1 MLPGPAN
8 RRVTARDVAD
18 RVGCSV
24 ATVSL
29 VINGKADGR
38 VTVRMQNEIREAI
51 ADLGYRLNT
60 TASALARGESD
71 SLGFVSPDPTNP
83 FFSMVLEGLSGE
95 LDERY
100 ALTLLMPSHGS
111 DYDRTTLRR
120 ALAGDFA
127 GLIVASPGRDL
138 LDSFVPT
145 CPTILLDAG
154 GAQAG
159 IASIDLDVGSAA
171 RELSRH
177 LVDLG
182 HQRIAYIGVSRDK
195 ASLQHRRQELADA
208 LRADGAVLVPDDVV
222 LGELT
227 VSAAEHAFP
236 AAWETWRRAGV
247 SAVVCGDEL
256 YAYGVLRACRSL
268 GVGVPA
274 ELSVVGFN
282 DLPYSSLVDPP
293 LTSVNLSAH
302 RLGVTAAR
310 VLQDYLRTRR
320 APESQTL
327 AASLVVRGSTGR
339 RQGS

>member
-1 MLPGPAN
+1 
-8 RRVTARDVAD
+8 VAD

-29 VINGKADGR
+29 VINGKADRR
-38 VTVRMQNEIREAI
+38 VSSRTQDQIREAI

-60 TASALARGESD
+60 TASALAKGESN

-111 DYDRTTLRR
+111 DYDRTTLQR
-120 ALAGDFA
+120 ALAGNFA

-138 LDSFVPT
+138 LDNFVPT

-154 GAQAG
+154 GPQAG
-159 IASIDLDVGSAA
+159 IASIDLDVESAA

-182 HQRIAYIGVSRDK
+182 HRHVAYVGVSRDK
-195 ASLQHRRQELADA
+195 ASLQHRRRELAGA
-208 LRADGAVLVPDDVV
+208 LRADGAVLAPDDLV

-227 VSAAEHAFP
+227 VSAAEDAFP
-236 AAWETWRRAGV
+236 AAWETWSRAGIT
-247 SAVVCGDEL
+247 AVVCGDEL
-256 YAYGVLRACRSL
+256 YAYGVLRACRRL

-274 ELSVVGFN
+274 ELSVAGFN
-282 DLPYSSLVDPP
+282 DLPYSSLIEPP

-302 RLGVTAAR
+302 RLGVEAAR
-310 VLQDYLRTRR
+310 VLQRYIRTRR
-320 APESQTL
+320 APSSQTL

-339 RQGS
+339 RKDL

>member
-1 MLPGPAN
+1 MLSRPAN

-38 VTVRMQNEIREAI
+38 VSRRTQDEIREAI
-51 ADLGYRLNT
+51 ADLGYRVNT
-60 TASALARGESD
+60 TASALARGESN

-111 DYDRTTLRR
+111 DYDRTTLQR
-120 ALAGDFA
+120 ALAGNFA

-138 LDSFVPT
+138 LDNFVPT
-145 CPTILLDAG
+145 CPTILIDAG
-154 GAQAG
+154 GTQAG
-159 IASIDLDVGSAA
+159 IASIDLDVESAA

-182 HQRIAYIGVSRDK
+182 HRRVAYVGVSRDK
-195 ASLQHRRQELADA
+195 ASLQHRRLELADA
-208 LRADGAVLVPDDVV
+208 LRADGAVLTPDDLV

-227 VSAAEHAFP
+227 VSAAEDAFP
-236 AAWETWRRAGV
+236 AAWDRWRRAGV

-256 YAYGVLRACRSL
+256 YAYGVLRACRRL

-274 ELSVVGFN
+274 QLSLVGFN
-282 DLPYSSLVDPP
+282 DLLYSSLVEPP

-302 RLGVTAAR
+302 RLGVEAAR
-310 VLQDYLRTRR
+310 LLQGYIRTRR
-320 APESQTL
+320 TPSSQTL

-339 RQGS
+339 RPGS

>member
-1 MLPGPAN
+1 MPPEPVS
-8 RRVTARDVAD
+8 RRVTARDVAA

-38 VTVRMQNEIREAI
+38 VAAGTQDQIHRAI
-51 ADLGYRLNT
+51 AELGYRLNT
-60 TASALARGESD
+60 AASALARGESN

-95 LDERY
+95 LHGRY

-111 DYDRTTLRR
+111 DYDRTTLQR
-120 ALAGDFA
+120 ALAGNFA

-138 LDSFVPT
+138 LDGFVPT
-145 CPTILLDAG
+145 CPTILLDTG
-154 GAQAG
+154 GARAG
-159 IASIDLDVGSAA
+159 IASIDLDVQGAA

-182 HQRIAYIGVSRDK
+182 HRRVAYIGISRDK
-195 ASLQHRRQELADA
+195 ASLQHRRQGLADA
-208 LRADGAVLVPDDVV
+208 LGADGALLVPDDLV

-227 VSAAEHAFP
+227 VAAAEDAFP
-236 AAWETWRRAGV
+236 AAWAAWRRAGV

-256 YAYGVLRACRSL
+256 YAYGVLRACRRL

-282 DLPYSSLVDPP
+282 DLEYSALMDPP
-293 LTSVNLSAH
+293 LTSVNLSAR
-302 RLGVTAAR
+302 RLGVEAAR
-310 VLQDYLRTRR
+310 MLQRYIRTRR
-320 APESQTL
+320 APSSQTL

-339 RQGS
+339 PRAW